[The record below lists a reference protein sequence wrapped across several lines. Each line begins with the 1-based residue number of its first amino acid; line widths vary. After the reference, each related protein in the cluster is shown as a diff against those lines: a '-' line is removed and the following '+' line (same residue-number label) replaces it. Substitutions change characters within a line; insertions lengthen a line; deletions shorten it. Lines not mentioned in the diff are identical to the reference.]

1 MKSVTS
7 FALRWMALLIT
18 VVSCVFA
25 QPAHASKQGWADA
38 SDVGAYTLMAASVV
52 IPAVKGDGKG
62 VLQAAGTF
70 AAASLV
76 TEGLKEAFPTLRP
89 DGSDRRSFPSGHTSR
104 SFAAAASLW
113 QRQGKEIG
121 IPAMAIA
128 GMVGVARMKA
138 DKHRFGEVAVGAAI
152 GLASGLLITNK
163 PKESTTTLVPWTD
176 GKGGGVSF
184 AMRF

>member
-1 MKSVTS
+1 MSAKQDHRRRIIAL
-7 FALRWMALLIT
+7 FAALFCAF
-18 VVSCVFA
+18 V
-25 QPAHASKQGWADA
+25 QPAHASKKGWADA
-38 SDVGAYTLMAASVV
+38 SDVGAYTLMAASVA
-52 IPAVKGDGKG
+52 IPAIEGDGKG
-62 VLQAAGTF
+62 VVQAAGSF
-70 AAASLV
+70 GAASLV

-89 DGSDRRSFPSGHTSR
+89 DGSDRRSFPSGHSSR
-104 SFAAAASLW
+104 SFAAAATLW

-121 IPAMAIA
+121 IPAMIVA

-163 PKESTTTLVPWTD
+163 PKDSNTTLVPWTD

>member
-1 MKSVTS
+1 MSVKQDHRRRII
-7 FALRWMALLIT
+7 ALFGALFCT
-18 VVSCVFA
+18 FA
-25 QPAHASKQGWADA
+25 QPAYASKKGWADA
-38 SDVGAYTLMAASVV
+38 SDVGAYSLIAASVA
-52 IPAVKGDGKG
+52 IPAIKGDGKG
-62 VLQAAGTF
+62 VLQAAGSF
-70 AAASLV
+70 GAASLV

>member
-1 MKSVTS
+1 MNNATN
-7 FALRWMALLIT
+7 APRRLTIT
-18 VVSCVFA
+18 LFTAVFCMSA
-25 QPAHASKQGWADA
+25 QPAHASKKGWADA
-38 SDVGAYTLMAASVV
+38 SDVGAYSLMAASVA
-52 IPAVKGDGKG
+52 IPAIKGDGKG

-76 TEGLKEAFPTLRP
+76 TEGLKEALPTLRP

-104 SFAAAASLW
+104 SFAAAATLW

-138 DKHRFGEVAVGAAI
+138 DKHRLGEVAVGAAI

-163 PKESTTTLVPWTD
+163 RKESNTTLVPWTD
-176 GKGGGVSF
+176 GKGGGISF

>member
-1 MKSVTS
+1 MKIDVQWRPIAALSVLLAAS
-7 FALRWMALLIT
+7 FT
-18 VVSCVFA
+18 
-25 QPAHASKQGWADA
+25 QPAYASKKGWADA
-38 SDVGAYTLMAASVV
+38 SDVGAYALMGASIA
-52 IPAVKGDGKG
+52 IPAIEGDGKG
-62 VLQAAGTF
+62 VVQAAASFG
-70 AAASLV
+70 AASLV

-104 SFAAAASLW
+104 SFAAAATLW
-113 QRQGKEIG
+113 KRQGKEIG

-163 PKESTTTLVPWTD
+163 PKDSTMTLVPWTD
-176 GKGGGVSF
+176 GNGGGVSF

>member
-1 MKSVTS
+1 MAYSNGDKIIKLAATLTLAA
-7 FALRWMALLIT
+7 ALT
-18 VVSCVFA
+18 
-25 QPAHASKQGWADA
+25 QPAQASRKGWADA
-38 SDVGAYTLMAASVV
+38 SDVGVYSLMAASIA
-52 IPAVKGDGKG
+52 IPAIEGDGKG
-62 VLQAAGTF
+62 VLQAAGSVG
-70 AAASLV
+70 AAALV
-76 TEGLKEAFPTLRP
+76 TEGLKETFPTLRP

-104 SFAAAASLW
+104 SFAAAATLW

-152 GLASGLLITNK
+152 GLASGILITNK
-163 PKESTTTLVPWTD
+163 RKDSNSALVPWTD
-176 GKGGGVSF
+176 GKGGGISF